1 FTEEDSDKAIVEYSL
16 KIGFPLVIKPT
27 FESRGKGVVTN
38 IQNETELNDS
48 IEYVRTKLNYS
59 NIIVERFVEGV
70 DYRIYVA
77 GEKVLAATKRLP
89 AFVVGDGQSSIE
101 TLIEEKNKERKANP
115 YLARKTIE
123 FNQEL
128 FKYVTQQGYILQ
140 GIPEQN
146 EVVYLKGQDN
156 TAADGEPTDV
166 TDEITPEI
174 REIATRAVKAIPGL
188 SHAGVNII
196 VQNNTPTVIKL
207 NATADL
213 AMHIFPLHGD
223 PRNVPEG
230 IIDYYFPETIG
241 MAKDRTQIY
250 FDYKKIREL
259 FVSKIVKEA
268 VVPE

>member
-1 FTEEDSDKAIVEYSL
+1 
-16 KIGFPLVIKPT
+16 
-27 FESRGKGVVTN
+27 
-38 IQNETELNDS
+38 
-48 IEYVRTKLNYS
+48 
-59 NIIVERFVEGV
+59 
-70 DYRIYVA
+70 
-77 GEKVLAATKRLP
+77 
-89 AFVVGDGQSSIE
+89 
-101 TLIEEKNKERKANP
+101 
-115 YLARKTIE
+115 
-123 FNQEL
+123 
-128 FKYVTQQGYILQ
+128 
-140 GIPEQN
+140 
-146 EVVYLKGQDN
+146 
-156 TAADGEPTDV
+156 
-166 TDEITPEI
+166 DEITPEI

-268 VVPE
+268 VVPEAPNGVLYAKRYVLSGKVQKVGYRNWVRRQALKHHLNGYTRNLKNGKVVVVVGSE